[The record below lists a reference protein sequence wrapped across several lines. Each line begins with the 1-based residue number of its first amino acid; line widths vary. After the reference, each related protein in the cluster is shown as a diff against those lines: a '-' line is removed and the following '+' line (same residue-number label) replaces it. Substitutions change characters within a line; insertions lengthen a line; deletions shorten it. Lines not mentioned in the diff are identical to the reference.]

1 MLPFTTIDP
10 LAIAWIGAIFLLFG
24 EIGALYSMPR
34 LTRVIVVSTVAEVGY
49 VLMGLGLGGP
59 AGETGA
65 YFHIIN
71 QLVMRGLVIVV
82 GYYLIQRS
90 RSSLLDDLAGSGQR
104 MPMAATLFGFG
115 MFSVMGLSPFK
126 GSFSKFLILY
136 AAIEQGHWMLAV
148 VGTVA
153 SIIAA
158 FYYMIVIQRVCLAEP
173 VRRLDLAPEQGALM
187 PVAWGLTAVTILIS
201 LWPAPFLHAAE
212 WLGRVSDAA
221 QVPEFE
227 SPWALLVL
235 VPYVGG
241 FVVWAIGRYHSA
253 RSRDIAAV
261 VIALATVI
269 MVVIDRDL
277 DPTSRL
283 FALLF
288 AAIAGLM
295 IVYSID
301 YMAKEEQANRYYF
314 FAFLMIGSLIGLT
327 TAHEFGNFYVY
338 WELMTWTSYFLVI
351 QRQTQKALHAGLVY
365 FLICASGAYV
375 MHFGILLVHAQV
387 GSFEFATLAQK
398 VATFSPIAGFAAAA
412 CFFVGF
418 AAKAG
423 IVPLHSWM
431 PLAYPQAPSAVSG
444 PLSGI
449 VSKAAFFGIVK
460 VLYLVFGAG
469 ALARFSGYGIE
480 LSTVLMVLGCITL
493 IYGELRALFEVELK
507 RMLAYS
513 SLAQIGEI
521 VAILGV
527 GTVLATDAA
536 LLHIT
541 NHAVMKT
548 LLFYGAGAFIMMTG
562 HRRIADLSGLGHVMP
577 FTAGAYA
584 LASFAIMGLPPFSGF
599 ISKFL
604 MIYAAAS
611 AGRLEVAAMIL
622 LGGVIGLVYYTRV
635 VRVLFFQPY
644 AGEVKRREAPT
655 SMLVAIGVLAAA
667 ILAGGLMPG
676 FQLDMVGRV
685 GSAVAARGGT
695 IAAALPGL
703 VAAWPA
709 GSIIAI
715 VGAGLVWIT
724 GRRSIYAA
732 GWLAVGVLVLT
743 LIGIIAQPDR
753 YDLLSFMFAV
763 LIAGVGAL
771 NMSHST
777 AYLAH
782 GERQSRFFAAFTVMM
797 GGLIGMASAKDVFT
811 FFMFWEVM
819 SSWAMWI
826 ALTHD
831 GTPDGNREA
840 FKYFLF
846 NTVGASFM
854 FLGFTLIAA
863 VAGTFD
869 LAAIGRVLPSLPVG
883 TIAPPLV
890 MIFLGLVMKAA
901 MLPVRIDYQMHP
913 ALAPTPV
920 SGYISSVL
928 LKSGPWGVLKLFVL
942 FGGAALFSRLGGT
955 INDQPLLLYVISA
968 IAGITI
974 VYAGGMAMITNGIKL
989 LLIYSTVCQL
999 GYVLLGVSLGTTLGV
1014 AGGLLHFVN
1023 HMFLKD
1029 TLFLVAGA
1037 VMVAGH
1043 AKMLDE
1049 LGGLGRRMPITFGI
1063 FLLAGLSLAGIPPL
1077 NGFSS
1082 KWLIFYACFESG
1094 HWMIG
1099 TAAMVASLFT
1109 LAAVLKFAHAAFMGP
1124 PTEASLHVH
1133 EAPLPMLV
1141 PMGILTVLNII
1152 LGLVPGLLLVPI
1164 ARIEAELGLAPI
1176 TATLMGP
1183 LPGTEGWNPTLVSV
1197 LVLILA
1203 GVLVPW
1209 LRFGQRDGVVH
1220 IRVHACGV
1228 GDLLPQTTRVGAI
1241 SLFETPDAVVRTLF
1255 TLDYWKRRIPALAR
1269 RGAHVE

>member
-1 MLPFTTIDP
+1 MLPLTTIDP
-10 LAIAWIGAIFLLFG
+10 LALAWIGAIFLLFG
-24 EIGALYSMPR
+24 EVGALYCMPR
-34 LTRVIVVSTVAEVGY
+34 LPRVIVVSTVAEVGY
-49 VLMGLGLGGP
+49 VLIGFGLGGP
-59 AGETGA
+59 AGDTGA
-65 YFHIIN
+65 YLHIVN
-71 QLVMRGLVIVV
+71 QVVMRGLVVVV
-82 GYYLIQRS
+82 GYYLILRC
-90 RSSLLDDLAGSGQR
+90 RSSRLDDLTGCGQR
-104 MPMAATLFGFG
+104 MPLAATLFGFG

-136 AAIEQGHWMLAV
+136 AAIEQGHYMLAV
-148 VGTVA
+148 VGTLA

-158 FYYMIVIQRVCLAEP
+158 IYYMIVIERICLAKP
-173 VRRLDLAPEQGALM
+173 SRQLDLAPEPHGIMSPAY
-187 PVAWGLTAVTILIS
+187 GLTALTVLIS
-201 LWPAPFLHAAE
+201 LWPVPFVHIAE
-212 WLGRVSDAA
+212 RLAHVVGSA

-227 SPWALLVL
+227 SPWSVLVL
-235 VPYVGG
+235 VPYIGG
-241 FVVWAIGRYHSA
+241 FVVWAIGRQSTRA
-253 RSRDIAAV
+253 RDVAAV
-261 VIALATVI
+261 VLAVATVL

-288 AAIAGLM
+288 AGIAAVM
-295 IVYSID
+295 VVYSID
-301 YMAKEEQANRYYF
+301 YMAKAEWTNRYYF
-314 FAFLMIGSLIGLT
+314 FVFLMIGSLLGLT
-327 TAHEFGNFYVY
+327 TAHEFGNFYVF
-338 WELMTWTSYFLVI
+338 WELMTWTSYFLVV
-351 QRQTQKALHAGLVY
+351 QRQTPKALRAGLVY
-365 FLICASGAYV
+365 FLMCASGAYV

-387 GSFEFATLAQK
+387 GSFEFAALADK
-398 VATFSPIAGFAAAA
+398 VATFSPLAGFIAAT

-418 AAKAG
+418 AVKVG

-431 PLAYPQAPSAVSG
+431 PLAYPEAPSSISG

-449 VSKAAFFGIVK
+449 VSKAAVFGIVK

-469 ALARFSGYGIE
+469 ALARFAGYGIG
-480 LSTVLMVLGCITL
+480 LDVALMGLGCITIL
-493 IYGELRALFEVELK
+493 YGELRALFEVDLK
-507 RMLAYS
+507 RMLAFS

-536 LLHIT
+536 LLHVT

-548 LLFYGAGAFIMMTG
+548 LLFYAAGAFIMMTG
-562 HRRIADLSGLGHVMP
+562 YRRIADLSGLGRVMP

-599 ISKFL
+599 VSKFL

-611 AGRLEVAAMIL
+611 AGHLEIAATIL

-635 VRVLFFQPY
+635 VRILFFQPY
-644 AGEVKRREAPT
+644 VGEVKRREAPT
-655 SMLVAIGVLAAA
+655 SMRVAIGVLGAA
-667 ILAGGLMPG
+667 IVAGGLMPG
-676 FQLDMVGRV
+676 FQLEMVGRV
-685 GSAVAARGGT
+685 GEVLAGRSGT
-695 IAAALPGL
+695 VAAALPGL
-703 VAAWPA
+703 FAVWPV
-709 GSIIAI
+709 GSIIA
-715 VGAGLVWIT
+715 VLGAGLVWLT
-724 GRRSIYAA
+724 GRRSIVAA
-732 GWLAVGVLVLT
+732 GWLAVAVLCLSVV
-743 LIGIIAQPDR
+743 GIIAQPDR
-753 YDLLSFMFAV
+753 YDLLSYCFAV
-763 LIAGVGAL
+763 LVAGVGAL

-777 AYLAH
+777 AYMAH
-782 GERQSRFFAAFTVMM
+782 GDRQSRFFAAFTVMM

-811 FFMFWEVM
+811 FFTFWELM

-863 VAGTFD
+863 IAGTFD
-869 LAAIGRVLPSLPVG
+869 LAAIGRALPNLSVG

-890 MIFLGLVMKAA
+890 LIFLGLVMKAA
-901 MLPVRIDYQMHP
+901 MLPMRIDYQMHP

-920 SGYISSVL
+920 SGYISAVL

-955 INDQPLLLYVISA
+955 INDQPLFLYVISA

-1014 AGGLLHFVN
+1014 AGGLMHFVN

-1037 VMVAGH
+1037 VMVTSH

-1063 FLLAGLSLAGIPPL
+1063 FLFAGLSLAGIPPL

-1082 KWLIFYACFESG
+1082 KWLIFSACFESG
-1094 HWMIG
+1094 HWLIG
-1099 TAAMVASLFT
+1099 AAAMVASLFT

-1124 PTEASLHVH
+1124 PTEIASHVQ
-1133 EAPLPMLV
+1133 EAPLPMRI
-1141 PMGILTVLNII
+1141 PMCILTALNVVL
-1152 LGLVPGLLLVPI
+1152 GFVPGILLVPI
-1164 ARIEAELGLAPI
+1164 ARIEAELGLQPI
-1176 TATLMGP
+1176 AASLMGP
-1183 LPGTEGWNPTLVSV
+1183 LPGTEGWSPGLVSI
-1197 LVLILA
+1197 LVLILFA
-1203 GVLVPW
+1203 AVVPW
-1209 LRFGQRDGVVH
+1209 LRFGNRAGIVH

-1228 GDLLPQTTRVGAI
+1228 GDLLPEASRVGAV
-1241 SLFETPDAVVRTLF
+1241 SLFETPDVVIRTLF
-1255 TLDYWKRRIPALAR
+1255 TLDRWKRFVATRWN
-1269 RGAHVE
+1269 RGDHV